1 MPLLGGERS
10 QVSLEFV
17 LLTGG
22 VILAAVTV
30 YALRGSIN
38 AFASVVSDWV
48 GAQRNATL
56 TKITR

>member
-1 MPLLGGERS
+1 
-10 QVSLEFV
+10 VSLEFI

-22 VILAAVTV
+22 VILAALTV

>member
-1 MPLLGGERS
+1 MPPLGGERS
-10 QVSLEFV
+10 QVSLEFI

-22 VILAAVTV
+22 VILAAVAV

-38 AFASVVSDWV
+38 AFGSVVSDWV

-56 TKITR
+56 MKITR